1 MKTFLKIFGAF
12 IILVLAAMIVLPM
25 IFKDDLVALAKEESN
40 TAVNAKVDFG
50 DFNLSLFRSFPNFFF
65 SIEDVSVSGINEF
78 EGVELARIGE
88 LDLVIDLMSVVKGES
103 IQLKRISLVEPNIN
117 ILVLENGMANY
128 DIAKTDSTAVEE
140 EDEEDDGETSSFKMD
155 LKEISIVDGE
165 FVYEDRTM
173 PMTMG
178 LHDLDLSLSGDMTA
192 SKTNLQTHGE
202 VADVD
207 FYFDGI
213 GYIRDAKVVLDAGI
227 GMDLDQMKFDF
238 LDNKLMINALP
249 LSLEGW
255 LAMPND
261 AIEMDLTYAASE
273 TEFKEIL
280 SMVPAEF
287 AKDLDGVETAGSL
300 ALDGYV
306 KGSYLDSIY
315 PAFGVSLLVKDG
327 MFKYP
332 DLPKSVEDINVNAK
346 VESADGDLDHTI
358 VDVSNFS
365 FVMADNPFR
374 FDLYMSEPI
383 SDPFLRS
390 NMDGK
395 IVIDN
400 IKDVIPL
407 PEGDELAGT
416 FIAKLN
422 LEGRMSTLEK
432 EQYEEFKAEGKL
444 EVNQFHYASDSLDYP
459 IDLKHAQLQFTPAFA
474 QLNDLDMLMGKS
486 DLKANG
492 RLENFIAYA
501 LTDKATLKGNLNL
514 ASNLM
519 DLNELSGSDEAEAE
533 EEETAVADSSESME
547 ALLLPKRID
556 FTTTASIGELIYD
569 DLSIKNIRGAIVM
582 RNEKMSLENTSMEL
596 LEGNMTMNG
605 YYETTDSLRPT
616 FDFGMDINGF
626 DVKQTSEKFVSIEK
640 LAPIIKH
647 STGKYS
653 AKMKVGGAVD
663 EGMNPIYESFN
674 GQGGLLTQN
683 IQIEDFKPLV
693 KISKAIKYNDLN
705 PLAVNDVNINFTI
718 AGGKV
723 FVEPFDL
730 KVGDSKVTISGYNS
744 LDQSINYTLDFEI
757 PRKEFGGA
765 ANSALDGLLAQAS
778 SKGVDV
784 KVADNISIAVKVE
797 GTVTEPI
804 VKTDFASAGQN
815 AKEAIKDQA
824 KEMLEE
830 KKKELERMA
839 KEEAERKKKEL
850 EDQAKKEAE
859 KKKKELEEEAK
870 KELEKQKKKAE
881 EEAKKKIKG
890 LFGK

>member
-1 MKTFLKIFGAF
+1 MKTFLKIFGA
-12 IILVLAAMIVLPM
+12 LVVLIVAAMIVLPM
-25 IFKDDLVALAKEESN
+25 IFKDDLIAMAKEESN
-40 TAVNAKVDFG
+40 NAVNAKIDFG
-50 DFNLSLFRSFPNFFF
+50 DFNLSLFRSFPDFFF
-65 SIEDVSVSGINEF
+65 SIEDVSVSGIDEF

-88 LDLVIDLMSVVKGES
+88 LDLVIDLMSVIKGES

-128 DIAKTDSTAVEE
+128 DIAKTDSTDVQDEE
-140 EDEEDDGETSSFKMD
+140 EDEDDGEGAAFKMD
-155 LKEISIVDGE
+155 LKEISIVDGI

-173 PMTMG
+173 PMSMG

-192 SKTNLQTHGE
+192 SQTNLQTHGE

-227 GMDLDQMKFDF
+227 GMNLDEMKFTF
-238 LDNKLMINALP
+238 LDNKLKLNELP
-249 LSLEGW
+249 LSFEGW

-261 AIEMDLTYAASE
+261 AIDMDFKYAASE

-280 SMVPAEF
+280 SMIPAEF
-287 AKDLDGVETAGSL
+287 AKDLEGVETSGSL

-306 KGSYLDSIY
+306 KGTYLDSIL
-315 PAFGVSLLVKDG
+315 PAFGVNLAVNDG

-332 DLPKSVEDINVNAK
+332 DLPKSVDKINVKAS

-374 FDLYMSEPI
+374 FDLYVSEPM
-383 SDPFLRS
+383 SDPFVRS

-416 FIAKLN
+416 FIAKIN
-422 LEGRMSTLEK
+422 LEGRISTLEK
-432 EQYEEFKAEGKL
+432 EQYEDFKAEGNL

-459 IDLKHAQLQFTPAFA
+459 IDVKQAKFRFTPAFA
-474 QLNDLDMLMGKS
+474 ELSGLDMLIGKS

-492 RLENFIAYA
+492 RLENFLGYA

-514 ASNLM
+514 ASNML
-519 DLNELSGSDEAEAE
+519 DLNELSGSQDEEEDEEGEGSETAEA
-533 EEETAVADSSESME
+533 DSTENME

-556 FTTTASIGELIYD
+556 FTTTASIGQLIYVD
-569 DLSIKNIRGAIVM
+569 IVIKNINGAIVLKD
-582 RNEKMSLENTSMEL
+582 EKLSLTNTNMEL
-596 LEGNMTMNG
+596 LDGKMMMNG

-616 FDFGMDINGF
+616 FDFGMDIDGF

-653 AKMKVGGAVD
+653 TDLKVNGAMD
-663 EGMNPIYESFN
+663 SGMNPIYESFN
-674 GQGGLLTQN
+674 GKGSLLTQN
-683 IQIEDFKPLV
+683 IKIEDFKPLV
-693 KISKAIKYNDLN
+693 QVSKAIKYNDLN
-705 PLAVNDVNINFTI
+705 PLAVNDVNIKFTI

-730 KVGDSKVTISGYNS
+730 KVGNSKVTISGYNA

-765 ANSALDGLLAQAS
+765 ANSALDGLLSQAS

-784 KVADNISIAVKVE
+784 NVADKISIAVKVE
-797 GTVTEPI
+797 GTVNEPKI
-804 VKTDFASAGQN
+804 KTDFSSSAKN

-830 KKKELERMA
+830 KKKELERQA

-850 EDQAKKEAE
+850 EEQ
-859 KKKKELEEEAK
+859 AK
-870 KELEKQKKKAE
+870 KELEKQKQEAKKKAE
-881 EEAKKKIKG
+881 EEAKKRLKG
-890 LFGK
+890 LFK

>member
-1 MKTFLKIFGAF
+1 MKTLLKIFGAL
-12 IILVLAAMIVLPM
+12 IILIIAAMIVLPM
-25 IFKDDLVALAKEESN
+25 IFKDDLIALAKEESN
-40 TAVNAKVDFG
+40 NAVNAKIDFG

-65 SIEDVSVSGINEF
+65 SIEDVSVSGIDEF

-88 LDLVIDLMSVVKGES
+88 LDLVIDLMSVVNGES

-117 ILVLENGMANY
+117 ILVLEKGMANY
-128 DIAKTDSTAVEE
+128 DIAKTDTTAVEE
-140 EDEEDDGETSSFKMD
+140 EEDEDGETPAFKMD
-155 LKEISIVDGE
+155 LKEISIVDGI
-165 FVYEDRTM
+165 FVYEDRSM
-173 PMTMG
+173 PMKMG
-178 LHDLDLSLSGDMTA
+178 LNDLDLALSGDMTA
-192 SKTNLQTHGE
+192 SETNLKASGG

-207 FYFDGI
+207 FDFDGI
-213 GYIRDAKVVLDAGI
+213 GYIKDAVVSLDIGI
-227 GMDLDQMKFDF
+227 GMNLDQMKFTF
-238 LDNKLMINALP
+238 LDNKLNLNELP
-249 LSLEGW
+249 LSFNGW
-255 LAMPND
+255 LAMPNESID
-261 AIEMDLTYAASE
+261 MDITYAASE
-273 TEFKEIL
+273 TDFREIL
-280 SMVPAEF
+280 SMVPAAF
-287 AKDLDGVETAGSL
+287 AKDLEGVETAGSL

-306 KGSYLDSIY
+306 KGTYLDSIY
-315 PAFGVSLLVKDG
+315 PAFGVNLLVKDG
-327 MFKYP
+327 MFQYP
-332 DLPKSVEDINVNAK
+332 DLPKSVEDINVSAK
-346 VESADGDLDHTI
+346 VESVDGDLDHTI

-365 FVMADNPFR
+365 LVMADNPFR
-374 FDLYMSEPI
+374 FDLFMSEPI
-383 SDPFLRS
+383 SDPFVRS
-390 NMDGK
+390 SMDGK
-395 IVIDN
+395 IIIDN

-416 FIAKLN
+416 FIANLN

-432 EQYEEFKAEGKL
+432 EQYEEFKAEGNL

-459 IDLKHAQLQFTPAFA
+459 IDLKHAQLKFTPAFA
-474 QLNDLDMLMGKS
+474 ELNDLDMLIGKS

-492 RLENFIAYA
+492 RLQNFIAYA
-501 LTDKATLKGNLNL
+501 LTDNATLKGNLSL

-519 DLNELSGSDEAEAE
+519 DLNELAGSQDEDGGSS
-533 EEETAVADSSESME
+533 ETTEADSSESME

-569 DLSIKNIRGAIVM
+569 DLNIKNIKGAIVL
-582 RNEKMSLENTSMEL
+582 RDEKMSLENTSMEL
-596 LEGNMTMNG
+596 LDGKITMDG

-616 FDFGMDINGF
+616 FDFGMDIDGF
-626 DVKQTSEKFVSIEK
+626 DVKQTSKKFVSIEK

-647 STGKYS
+647 SAGKYS
-653 AKMKVGGAVD
+653 TDLTVNGAMD
-663 EGMNPIYESFN
+663 AGMNPIFESFN
-674 GQGGLLTQN
+674 GKGSLLTQN

-730 KVGDSKVTISGYNS
+730 KVGNSKVTISGYNA

-765 ANSALDGLLAQAS
+765 ANSALEGLLSQAS

-797 GTVTEPI
+797 GTVTDPQ
-804 VKTDFASAGQN
+804 VKTDFASSSKN

-824 KEMLEE
+824 KQMLEE
-830 KKKELERMA
+830 KKKELEKLAR
-839 KEEAERKKKEL
+839 EEAERKKKEL
-850 EDQAKKEAE
+850 EDQAKREAQ
-859 KKKKELEEEAK
+859 KKKKELEEQAK